1 MLHNYNINQKT
12 IQCLIIG
19 IMFTSA
25 LANLNA
31 QSWSSVTSISTTD
44 VNTGN
49 STTRSGLTAT
59 VNGGS
64 GVTPD
69 TVIYNGIERQIS
81 AFVAG
86 GQYYIPTA
94 SGVAYARRN
103 GAAEVFPNENLNGTS
118 AWNEIVSGS
127 GTTTHTISG
136 QYINTMDALFT
147 SRNIMS
153 GTENL
158 FVNLSVADSNAVNS
172 VERMDFVFTNGLT
185 VISTQGF
192 AVFERGLG
200 VGGNGSNGGFKVA
213 AITSIDS
220 SGTPTGIGN
229 TVVSIGNGAYNN
241 GGVGVGITPV
251 SYNVLTYAASGGPEL
266 DRLSNYNLGPQGI
279 AGAFILTTAL
289 ANPGDTIYGYVVFGS
304 DVTATGNNLLDVT
317 NTSIFDPLSGSSN
330 DMDMVASG
338 ASLYTVPEPGSAMC
352 LLTAGA
358 VFGLF
363 SRRRRD

>member
-1 MLHNYNINQKT
+1 
-12 IQCLIIG
+12 
-19 IMFTSA
+19 
-25 LANLNA
+25 
-31 QSWSSVTSISTTD
+31 
-44 VNTGN
+44 
-49 STTRSGLTAT
+49 
-59 VNGGS
+59 
-64 GVTPD
+64 
-69 TVIYNGIERQIS
+69 
-81 AFVAG
+81 
-86 GQYYIPTA
+86 
-94 SGVAYARRN
+94 
-103 GAAEVFPNENLNGTS
+103 
-118 AWNEIVSGS
+118 
-127 GTTTHTISG
+127 
-136 QYINTMDALFT
+136 MDALFT

-158 FVNLSVADSNAVNS
+158 FVNKSSAATDAVNS
-172 VERMDFVFTNGLT
+172 VERMDFVFTNGLKA
-185 VISTQGF
+185 ISTQGF

-200 VGGNGSNGGFKVA
+200 AGGNGSNGGFKVA

-229 TVVSIGNGAYNN
+229 TVISIGNGSYNN
-241 GGVGVGITPV
+241 GGAGVGITPV
-251 SYNVLTYAASGGPEL
+251 SYDVLTYAAPGGPEL
-266 DRLSNYNLGPQGI
+266 DRLSNWNLGPQGI

-317 NTSIFDPLSGSSN
+317 NTTYYNPLSGSSN

-352 LLTAGA
+352 LLTAAA